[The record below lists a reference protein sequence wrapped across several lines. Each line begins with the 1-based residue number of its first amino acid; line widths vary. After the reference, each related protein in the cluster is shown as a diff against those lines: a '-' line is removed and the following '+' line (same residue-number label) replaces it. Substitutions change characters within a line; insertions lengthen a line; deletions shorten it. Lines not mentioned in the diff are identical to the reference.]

1 MQKST
6 DLNKR
11 VSDKSSSEK
20 TIEQLP
26 TETSS
31 NSSEKTT
38 SNEKKG
44 FFNIFQKLG
53 CSNTNLADDE
63 SEVFKVPKFGP
74 K

>member
-6 DLNKR
+6 NMNKR
-11 VSDKSSSEK
+11 VSDSNSEN
-20 TIEQLP
+20 TIQKLP

-44 FFNIFQKLG
+44 FLNLFQKLG
-53 CSNTNLADDE
+53 CLNTNLADDE
-63 SEVFKVPKFGP
+63 SEVFKVPKLGP

>member
-1 MQKST
+1 MQKTT
-6 DLNKR
+6 DMNKR
-11 VSDKSSSEK
+11 VSDKSNSEN
-20 TIEQLP
+20 TIQKLP

-44 FFNIFQKLG
+44 FFNFFQKLR
-53 CSNTNLADDE
+53 CSNTNPEDDE
-63 SEVFKVPKFGP
+63 SEVYKVPKFGP